1 MVNDI
6 IILPEDLV
14 DKIAAGEVVERPAS
28 VVKELVEN
36 SIDAGAKNISVEI
49 KMGGIK
55 FIRVTD
61 DGIGMDE
68 RNSVLA
74 FQRHATSKIKTV
86 DDLFQIATLGFRGE
100 ALPSI
105 ASVSFLDMLT
115 RTQEEVSGTR
125 LKIEGGVLKESKPM
139 GAPLGTSVLVREL
152 FYNVPARRKFL
163 KTILTETRHVID
175 LLTRFAIAYPEI
187 SFKLKSDERE
197 LFNFTGTS
205 ELKQRVTN
213 VFGKDRAEKMIVI
226 KADDEMPD
234 SGISQEI
241 SQQINGLNRLIAADN
256 GRRTADISGF
266 LGKPEICPSNR
277 AELYL
282 FVNRRPITSK
292 SLYHAVQSG
301 YGELLPKGKFPFAI
315 IFINIDPSLV
325 DVNVHPTKSEVR
337 FSDERGVHDLV
348 YAKIKESLTSP
359 LTIPE
364 FGSCGPEIKTKGEN
378 TQPFQPSV
386 SMQPISP
393 YQEQKPL
400 TQKSE
405 PAESSTFTSQKIDE
419 GKLTQKSL
427 FAETREEL
435 TNKSQIS
442 KLESQA
448 PSPKSQVPTLEA
460 GRANLW
466 QLADTYILSFL
477 KGNLM
482 VLDQHAAHE
491 RILYEEALRNLIKKQ
506 ASSQQILFPTVSD
519 LTPSEFHILEEHKEL
534 IQKLGF
540 EIKHFGGR
548 TILVTAVPTLVKNRS
563 GEGFL
568 KEILGQLQEEEKV
581 EKDRVKAVAKSF
593 ACHAAIKAGER
604 LNQEEMDNLVRQ
616 LFATEEPYSCPHG
629 RPTIIKL
636 SLEELNKK
644 FGRS

>member
-1 MVNDI
+1 MLNEI

-49 KMGGIK
+49 KKGGIK

-61 DGIGMDE
+61 DGVGMDE
-68 RNSVLA
+68 KNSVLA

-115 RTQEEVSGTR
+115 RTGEELNGTR
-125 LKIEGGVLKESKPM
+125 LKIEGGIIKESKPM

-163 KTILTETRHVID
+163 KTILTETRHIID

-187 SFKLKSDERE
+187 SFKLKSDDRE
-197 LFNFTGTS
+197 FFNFPGTN

-213 VFGKDRAEKMIVI
+213 VFGKDRAEKMI
-226 KADDEMPD
+226 
-234 SGISQEI
+234 EI
-241 SQQINGLNRLIAADN
+241 QTETEKKKEEQFVN
-256 GRRTADISGF
+256 GF
-266 LGKPEICPSNR
+266 LGKPEIAPSNR

-301 YGELLPKGKFPFAI
+301 FGELLPKGKFPFAI
-315 IFINIDPSLV
+315 IFIQIDPSLV

-359 LTIPE
+359 LTISE
-364 FGSCGPEIKTKGEN
+364 FGSCGPEIETKGEN

-386 SMQPISP
+386 SRQPISSF
-393 YQEQKPL
+393 QEQKPL
-400 TQKSE
+400 AQKSE
-405 PAESSTFTSQKIDE
+405 PIESSTFTPQKIDE
-419 GKLTQKSL
+419 EKLSQKSL
-427 FAETREEL
+427 FAETREES
-435 TNKSQIS
+435 TSKSQIS
-442 KLESQA
+442 NLESQA
-448 PSPKSQVPTLEA
+448 PSPKPQVPTLEI

-477 KGNLM
+477 RGNLM

-491 RILYEEALRNLIKKQ
+491 RILYEEALRNLTRKQ
-506 ASSQQILFPTVSD
+506 ASSQQVLFPTVSD
-519 LTPSEFHILEEHKEL
+519 LTPAEFLLLEEHKEL

-548 TILVTAVPTLVKNRS
+548 TILVTAVPALVKNRS
-563 GEGFL
+563 GEIFL
-568 KEILGQLQEEEKV
+568 KEILTQLAEEEKV

-629 RPTIIKL
+629 RPTVIKL
-636 SLEELNKK
+636 SLDELNKK

>member
-1 MVNDI
+1 MANDI

-49 KMGGIK
+49 KKGGIK

-61 DGIGMDE
+61 DGVGMDE
-68 RNSVLA
+68 KNSVLA

-115 RTQEEVSGTR
+115 RTEEDLNGTR
-125 LKIEGGVLKESKPM
+125 LKIEGGILKETKPM
-139 GAPLGTSVLVREL
+139 GAPLGTSVVVREL

-163 KTILTETRHVID
+163 KTILTETRHIID

-197 LFNFTGTS
+197 LFNFS
-205 ELKQRVTN
+205 AVNELRRRVAD
-213 VFGKDRAEKMIVI
+213 VFGNRAEKMIMI
-226 KADDEMPD
+226 KAGDET
-234 SGISQEI
+234 QANEI
-241 SQQINGLNRLIAADN
+241 SQQIKGLSGLKAADN
-256 GRRTADISGF
+256 GRRTAGVSGF

-301 YGELLPKGKFPFAI
+301 FGELLPKGKLPFAI
-315 IFINIDPSLV
+315 IFIQIDPSLV

-337 FSDERGVHDLV
+337 FADERGVHDLV
-348 YAKIKESLTSP
+348 CAKIKESLTSP
-359 LTIPE
+359 RAM
-364 FGSCGPEIKTKGEN
+364 PEIETKDEQ
-378 TQPFQPSV
+378 TQPFQPVVTRQTV
-386 SMQPISP
+386 SS
-393 YQEQKPL
+393 YQEQKTLP
-400 TQKSE
+400 QKPQPSVVSPFSPPKTDDKE
-405 PAESSTFTSQKIDE
+405 LP
-419 GKLTQKSL
+419 QKSL
-427 FAETREEL
+427 FVE
-435 TNKSQIS
+435 SQE
-442 KLESQA
+442 KLEQKLTEKRVGIEEEKKTPEEKPFPPKADLSMTGA
-448 PSPKSQVPTLEA
+448 P
-460 GRANLW
+460 GRANFW
-466 QLADTYILSFL
+466 QLADTYILSQV

-491 RILYEEALRNLIKKQ
+491 RILYEEALRNLTKRQ
-506 ASSQQILFPTVSD
+506 ASSQQVLFPTVSD
-519 LTPSEFHILEEHKEL
+519 LTPPEFHVLEEHKEL

-548 TILVTAVPTLVKNRS
+548 TILVTAVPTLLRNKS
-563 GEGFL
+563 GEVLL
-568 KEILGQLQEEEKV
+568 KEVLTQLQEEEKV
-581 EKDRVKAVAKSF
+581 EKDRVKAVARSF

-604 LNQEEMDNLVRQ
+604 LNQEEMENLVRQ

-629 RPTIIKL
+629 RPTIIRL

>member
-1 MVNDI
+1 MLNDI

-49 KMGGIK
+49 KNGGIK

-68 RNSVLA
+68 KNSVLA

-105 ASVSFLDMLT
+105 ASVSLLDMLT
-115 RTQEEVSGTR
+115 RTSEELNGTR
-125 LKIEGGVLKESKPM
+125 LKIECGVLKETKPM
-139 GAPLGTSVLVREL
+139 GASLGTSVLVREL

-163 KTILTETRHVID
+163 KTILTETRHIID

-187 SFKLKSDERE
+187 AFKLKSDERE
-197 LFNFTGTS
+197 LFNFPAVS
-205 ELKQRVTN
+205 ELRQRRTDI
-213 VFGKDRAEKMIVI
+213 FGKDRAEKMIVI
-226 KADDEMPD
+226 KAEDEIQD
-234 SGISQEI
+234 SGN
-241 SQQINGLNRLIAADN
+241 SQQINGLNRIES
-256 GRRTADISGF
+256 ADIRGF

-315 IFINIDPSLV
+315 IFIDIDPSLV

-337 FSDERGVHDLV
+337 FSDERGVHDSV

-405 PAESSTFTSQKIDE
+405 PAESSTFTPPKTDE
-419 GKLTQKSL
+419 EKLTQKSL

-435 TNKSQIS
+435 TRESRIS

-448 PSPKSQVPTLEA
+448 PSHKPQVSTLET

-491 RILYEEALRNLIKKQ
+491 RILYEEALRNLTKKQ
-506 ASSQQILFPTVSD
+506 ASSQQFLFPTVSD
-519 LTPSEFHILEEHKEL
+519 LTPAEFHILEEHKEL

-540 EIKHFGGR
+540 EIKYFGGR
-548 TILVTAVPTLVKNRS
+548 TILVTAVPALVKNKS
-563 GEGFL
+563 GEVFL

-593 ACHAAIKAGER
+593 ACHAAIKAGDR

-636 SLEELNKK
+636 SLDELNKK